1 MGQYVIACIS
11 ALLIICLLSAA
22 GGEVTPLPR
31 VQLPLGPPA
40 IKPPYDDDRFFER
53 ANNTIH
59 QICDGD
65 TLPVGKMNMAFHDSL
80 AGTYYTLIRMNISQ
94 KEYPRA
100 EELISF
106 LSYTLTLTEK
116 YLEYESEKNTFSPV
130 DTGRV
135 SYEDLTPWYD
145 AAAGIWKNMYK
156 QYPGTK
162 MYGMPDPV
170 PPKTWIIG
178 EIP

>member
-1 MGQYVIACIS
+1 
-11 ALLIICLLSAA
+11 
-22 GGEVTPLPR
+22 
-31 VQLPLGPPA
+31 
-40 IKPPYDDDRFFER
+40 
-53 ANNTIH
+53 
-59 QICDGD
+59 
-65 TLPVGKMNMAFHDSL
+65 MNMAFHDSL

-94 KEYPRA
+94 KEYARA

-116 YLEYESEKNTFSPV
+116 YLEYESEKNSFSPV
-130 DTGRV
+130 HADRV

-156 QYPGTK
+156 NYPGTK

-170 PPKTWIIG
+170 PPKTWMIG